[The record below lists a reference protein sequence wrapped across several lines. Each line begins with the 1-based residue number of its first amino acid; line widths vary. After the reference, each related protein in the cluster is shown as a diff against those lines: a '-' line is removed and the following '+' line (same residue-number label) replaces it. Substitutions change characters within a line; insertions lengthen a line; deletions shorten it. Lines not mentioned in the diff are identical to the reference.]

1 MRLVHVTLRSVRS
14 LAGQTDWPISSLD
27 LMREGRP
34 PDVVW
39 EHSGF
44 LARYIHLHNVDVN
57 AVHYYRSSSRKALT
71 SLHGEH

>member
-44 LARYIHLHNVDVN
+44 LAPL
-57 AVHYYRSSSRKALT
+57 SPKLRKQYNDLIKEW
-71 SLHGEH
+71 SL